1 MMTIEEERVRTPLP
15 KAVCLY
21 FMHGNTLTYEKT
33 AFLYA
38 NIIQFQEETSEIYN
52 YYRDKMQEFGWE
64 PSKFLNL
71 PVAER
76 AFVIASISVRCDK
89 ERKEKAKLESKAKM
103 GKKH

>member
-1 MMTIEEERVRTPLP
+1 
-15 KAVCLY
+15 
-21 FMHGNTLTYEKT
+21 
-33 AFLYA
+33 
-38 NIIQFQEETSEIYN
+38 
-52 YYRDKMQEFGWE
+52 MQEFGWE

>member
-1 MMTIEEERVRTPLP
+1 MQKLIEDGDPE
-15 KAVCLY
+15 ANYAHYCL
-21 FMHGNTLTYEKT
+21 
-33 AFLYA
+33 
-38 NIIQFQEETSEIYN
+38 
-52 YYRDKMQEFGWE
+52 QEFGWE